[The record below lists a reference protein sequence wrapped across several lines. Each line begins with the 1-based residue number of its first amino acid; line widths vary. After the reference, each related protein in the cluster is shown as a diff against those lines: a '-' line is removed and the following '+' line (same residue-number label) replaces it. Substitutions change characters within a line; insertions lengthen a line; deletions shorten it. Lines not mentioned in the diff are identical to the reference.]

1 MSRRTG
7 RDIRQLR
14 TAAELRRLRELA
26 LLTADEVAQQLGWS
40 ASKISRV
47 ENARIRLKPSDV
59 ELLLGL
65 YEVTGEQHDLLI
77 SLVQEDADRK
87 WWDAYADVLSPE
99 MLAFISF
106 EAEASIMRNYEPM
119 VMPGLLQTEAYAH
132 RVVHMWQ
139 STTSVPPPGLERR
152 LTVRLTR
159 QQVLSSSHPLT
170 LSVVIDEAVLRRQI
184 DERAVMREQLHH
196 LLDVS
201 ELPNV
206 RIQILPLS
214 GIHATSAGPIILLHI
229 PEFGDVAYLE
239 DFNKGHLYIE
249 DAALIYQHAL
259 VFKKLSEES
268 LDPEES
274 RQLIKR
280 VADDLWSSSKH

>member
-1 MSRRTG
+1 
-7 RDIRQLR
+7 
-14 TAAELRRLRELA
+14 
-26 LLTADEVAQQLGWS
+26 
-40 ASKISRV
+40 
-47 ENARIRLKPSDV
+47 
-59 ELLLGL
+59 
-65 YEVTGEQHDLLI
+65 
-77 SLVQEDADRK
+77 
-87 WWDAYADVLSPE
+87 
-99 MLAFISF
+99 
-106 EAEASIMRNYEPM
+106 M

-132 RVVHMWQ
+132 RVIHMWQ

-214 GIHATSAGPIILLHI
+214 GIHAASAGPIILLHI

-280 VADDLWSSSKH
+280 VADDLW